1 MPRRVRLLPA
11 VIFAAALL
19 FTLKVGGLWQNV
31 QLEVQA
37 SAAAEEGSAKGK
49 PGGDAKPAAE
59 AAGQRAAE
67 AKSETAGKAGAD
79 KPAKPDA
86 DDEKRKS
93 GQAMGEFDPLTA
105 TDAEIELLGKLAKRR
120 EELERRSSE
129 LDLRENL
136 LKATE
141 RRLDEKVAELKSIKA
156 TIEELLKKHEAEN
169 EAKLKSLVKIYE
181 NMKPKDAARIFEKLD
196 LPILLDVVERMREA
210 KTAPILADMEPA
222 KAKTVTAALA
232 ERRSLPKPQTAEAD
246 PGAPLRPN

>member
-1 MPRRVRLLPA
+1 V
-11 VIFAAALL
+11 
-19 FTLKVGGLWQNV
+19 
-31 QLEVQA
+31 
-37 SAAAEEGSAKGK
+37 
-49 PGGDAKPAAE
+49 
-59 AAGQRAAE
+59 GQRAE
-67 AKSETAGKAGAD
+67 AKGAAAGKPAD
-79 KPAKPDA
+79 GKPAKPGAGEESGKDPA
-86 DDEKRKS
+86 GSEKPS
-93 GQAMGEFDPLTA
+93 AQAMGEFDPLTA

-120 EELERRSSE
+120 EELERRSAD

-141 RRLDEKVAELKSIKA
+141 RRLDEKVAELRSIKA

-181 NMKPKDAARIFEKLD
+181 NMKPKDAARIFERLE

-232 ERRSLPKPQTAEAD
+232 ERRSLPKPQTAEVD
-246 PGAPLRPN
+246 PSAPLRPN